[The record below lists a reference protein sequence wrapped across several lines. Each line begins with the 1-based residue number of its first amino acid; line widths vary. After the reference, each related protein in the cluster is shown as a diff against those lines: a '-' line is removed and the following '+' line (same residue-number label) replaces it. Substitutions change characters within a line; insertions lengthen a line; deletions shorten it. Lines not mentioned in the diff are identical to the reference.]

1 MSVYHCLVLTRPG
14 AVPQLRS
21 LSCETE
27 DDIPAAVAEVV
38 REWSAVVSVEV
49 FNDGRAVAVFDAE
62 RLRALTSRP

>member
-27 DDIPAAVAEVV
+27 DEIPAAVAEVV
-38 REWSAVVSVEV
+38 REWTEVVSVEV
-49 FNDGRAVAVFDAE
+49 FNEGRPVAAYDADG
-62 RLRALTSRP
+62 LRSLTSRP